1 MYVQSRMISYF
12 TCLTLISLSFVPFR
26 LTEPVLSAEPMPLR
40 SSAIL
45 SDLISTPQSAT
56 LFWIHQPISE
66 LLSYV
71 SARTF
76 CHITGTSAPYSFTL
90 QSPGTLNSNSHL
102 GSATFYWLILTCWT
116 SKAFSFGLLRPYY
129 SAFCSWWLL
138 TMNGLWNTHTAS
150 CAGGHI

>member
-1 MYVQSRMISYF
+1 MLEWPGLY
-12 TCLTLISLSFVPFR
+12 LTISLSFVPSR

-102 GSATFYWLILTCWT
+102 GSATFYWLILTLSLDFLGFQFWT
-116 SKAFSFGLLRPYY
+116 ITPLLFCLLLMVAPYY
-129 SAFCSWWLL
+129 EWPLKH
-138 TMNGLWNTHTAS
+138 THTAS